1 MDDKISRISEISQIL
16 KDALAKIKPS
26 ADLKAQ
32 KHDIA
37 KCLLA
42 EISKFG
48 EHAEIVGSLAKDT
61 DLAYEPYDTDIDI
74 FIKFPVLFKKE
85 ELGKTVIEIGEKILT
100 DCEIDYAEHPYIK
113 GKFKNFSIE
122 LVPCYDFGEGIFG
135 DFKNIATSVDRT
147 IYHTKYVREKI
158 KCLKNLNLND
168 EIRLL
173 KQFMKGC
180 NVYGAEASVK
190 GFSGYLA
197 ELMCIYYGSW
207 IDVIK
212 HSSEWKLNTFIDVE
226 NQWEGQGKILFD
238 EPLIVIDPVDKNRN
252 VASAVSEENMA
263 KFIYACRK
271 FMLSPSIDFFFR
283 AGKKEKIT
291 TEEVMRTMKERGTK
305 FIAVCYEHPYI
316 NINNLYPQLE
326 KTRKT
331 LIKQMEKFKF
341 KVMNSKSYVNSACV
355 KTAIIFEF
363 EIFELPDIEIV
374 NGPPI
379 DTPLIYQETFIN
391 IHKNAKL
398 GGWRWVAARK
408 RKFKMV
414 SDCLKFLLAEKHGF
428 GKEFINL
435 EGKIEQDEEILTSD
449 EIINELSEIL

>member
-1 MDDKISRISEISQIL
+1 
-16 KDALAKIKPS
+16 
-26 ADLKAQ
+26 
-32 KHDIA
+32 
-37 KCLLA
+37 
-42 EISKFG
+42 
-48 EHAEIVGSLAKDT
+48 
-61 DLAYEPYDTDIDI
+61 
-74 FIKFPVLFKKE
+74 
-85 ELGKTVIEIGEKILT
+85 
-100 DCEIDYAEHPYIK
+100 
-113 GKFKNFSIE
+113 
-122 LVPCYDFGEGIFG
+122 
-135 DFKNIATSVDRT
+135 
-147 IYHTKYVREKI
+147 
-158 KCLKNLNLND
+158 
-168 EIRLL
+168 
-173 KQFMKGC
+173 
-180 NVYGAEASVK
+180 
-190 GFSGYLA
+190 
-197 ELMCIYYGSW
+197 
-207 IDVIK
+207 
-212 HSSEWKLNTFIDVE
+212 
-226 NQWEGQGKILFD
+226 
-238 EPLIVIDPVDKNRN
+238 
-252 VASAVSEENMA
+252 
-263 KFIYACRK
+263 
-271 FMLSPSIDFFFR
+271 MLSPSIDFFFR

-428 GKEFINL
+428 GKEFIN
-435 EGKIEQDEEILTSD
+435 
-449 EIINELSEIL
+449 